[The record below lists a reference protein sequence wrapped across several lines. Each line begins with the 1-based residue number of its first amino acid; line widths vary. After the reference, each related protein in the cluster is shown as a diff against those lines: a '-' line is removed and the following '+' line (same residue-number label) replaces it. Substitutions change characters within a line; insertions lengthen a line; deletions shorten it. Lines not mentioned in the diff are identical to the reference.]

1 MGKVDIDLGNGKHL
15 IAEAGKD
22 PSYPRE
28 IFVYQQNADGTQQ
41 DIAYIGQDYVPAS
54 DPAEYADG
62 VYRVMTA
69 DKDGNFEWPNG
80 TVRLPDPE

>member
-1 MGKVDIDLGNGKHL
+1 MN
-15 IAEAGKD
+15 
-22 PSYPRE
+22 
-28 IFVYQQNADGTQQ
+28 
-41 DIAYIGQDYVPAS
+41 IGQDYVPAS
-54 DPAEYADG
+54 DPVEYADG